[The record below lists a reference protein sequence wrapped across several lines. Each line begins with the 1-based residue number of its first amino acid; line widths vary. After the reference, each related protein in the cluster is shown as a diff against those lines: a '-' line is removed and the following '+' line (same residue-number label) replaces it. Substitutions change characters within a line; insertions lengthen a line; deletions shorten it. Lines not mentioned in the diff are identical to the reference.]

1 MRPHSHA
8 PLPPDLAQFPPSDE
22 GNQARMVQLLGCGSQ
37 TPVSGSRDERIF
49 AIAAAQRGRVA
60 RRQLLAAGIGTNTVD
75 RLARSA
81 LLRRIHRGVFA
92 VGPDVPIAFADEA
105 AALLAVRPGAALSHH
120 TAAVLW
126 RLRGPGSGDDL
137 IHVTVP
143 GASVGDPDGVRVH
156 RSTVLKPQDI
166 RLREGLPVTAP
177 PRVLLDL
184 APSIAAREIERAL
197 DRMLIERAG
206 TLGQLRELLSRA
218 GRHAGRALLQGIVDS
233 YTTSTFTR
241 SEAEERFL
249 ALVRRGGLPQPLVNV
264 KRLGY
269 EIDFFWPDQGVAVE
283 VDGFAYHSTRD
294 RFEGDHQRDRRL
306 RKAGITVIRVT
317 WRQLQ
322 REPEAVLVDVAQAL
336 ARTAR

>member
-1 MRPHSHA
+1 
-8 PLPPDLAQFPPSDE
+8 
-22 GNQARMVQLLGCGSQ
+22 
-37 TPVSGSRDERIF
+37 
-49 AIAAAQRGRVA
+49 
-60 RRQLLAAGIGTNTVD
+60 
-75 RLARSA
+75 
-81 LLRRIHRGVFA
+81 
-92 VGPDVPIAFADEA
+92 
-105 AALLAVRPGAALSHH
+105 
-120 TAAVLW
+120 
-126 RLRGPGSGDDL
+126 
-137 IHVTVP
+137 
-143 GASVGDPDGVRVH
+143 
-156 RSTVLKPQDI
+156 
-166 RLREGLPVTAP
+166 REGLPVTAP

-269 EIDFFWPDQGVAVE
+269 EIDFFWPDHAVAVE
-283 VDGFAYHSTRD
+283 IDGFAFHRTRD
-294 RFEGDHQRDRRL
+294 RFEDDHERDRKL

-317 WRQLQ
+317 WGQLE
-322 REPEAVLVDVAQAL
+322 REPAAVLVDVAQAL
-336 ARTAR
+336 ARTPR